1 MDEIRR
7 RGYKGFGIGGI
18 VMDEYV
24 KTLLEQIRCK
34 KACPMIEEEIRSHIE
49 DQAEANMAKGMNAET
64 AMKAAVLD
72 MGDPVE
78 TGVALDAI
86 HRPQIAWDM
95 ILLMAVVSLA
105 SIVIHIAIGMGSE
118 EIGAWS
124 WQTYILKS
132 VGYVGSGFLLMLLVY
147 HLDYS
152 ILGKYGKLLALGFLA
167 GIFFLTWSMVMT
179 THLASGTQIINGQ
192 LYFRI
197 GLMSFSPKYL
207 AFLYV
212 PVYGAVLYQ
221 YRKTGWRGIIG
232 ALLLMVVPVCFV
244 WRIPC
249 ISAAVQLLLILSLM
263 LTVAVWKEWFL
274 IPKKIFLGIYWG
286 IVVLLPVAIAALAV
300 RGRLFA
306 PYQQARLQI
315 LLNGNYNESDYIGR
329 MLSDYLAGSHMF
341 GASDLSIAG
350 HLPDYYSNYILTFLS
365 GCYGI
370 AAACAICVLVC
381 VIAARALRIS
391 LGQKNQ
397 LGMMIGLGCSLVLF
411 SNTVINVAENFGLL
425 PTTESFLPFFS
436 HNGSGMIVSYI
447 LIGFVLSVYRYKNIP
462 LAYQTKRI
470 SVHTD
475 F

>member
-1 MDEIRR
+1 ME
-7 RGYKGFGIGGI
+7 
-18 VMDEYV
+18 EYV

-49 DQAEANMAKGMNAET
+49 EQAGANMAEGMNAKE
-64 AMKAAVLD
+64 AMEAAVLD

-78 TGVALDAI
+78 TGVALDRV

-105 SIVIHIAIGMGSE
+105 SIVIHIAIGMGAE
-118 EIGAWS
+118 EIGVWS

-132 VGYVGSGFLLMLLVY
+132 VGYVVIGFLLMLLVY

-152 ILGKYGKLLALGFLA
+152 ILGKYGKFLALGFLA
-167 GIFFLTWSMVMT
+167 GIFLLTWSMVMT
-179 THLASGTQIINGQ
+179 AHLASGTQIINGE
-192 LYFRI
+192 LYLGI
-197 GLMSFSPKYL
+197 GAMSFSPKYL

-232 ALLLMVVPVCFV
+232 ALLLILVPVWFV

-249 ISAAVQLLLILSLM
+249 VSAAVQLLLILSLM
-263 LTVAVWKEWFL
+263 LTVAVWKDWFL
-274 IPKKIFLGIYWG
+274 IPKKIFLSIYWG
-286 IVVLLPVAIAALAV
+286 IMVLLPAAIAALAV
-300 RGRLFA
+300 RGSLFA
-306 PYQQARLQI
+306 SYQQARLQMF
-315 LLNGNYNESDYIGR
+315 LNGSYNESDYVGR
-329 MLSDYLAGSHMF
+329 MLSEYLAGSHML

-350 HLPDYYSNYILTFLS
+350 HLPDYYSDYILTFLS

-397 LGMMIGLGCSLVLF
+397 LGMIIGLGCSLVLF
-411 SNTVINVAENFGLL
+411 SNTVLNVAENFRLL
-425 PTTESFLPFFS
+425 PATGSFLPFFS
-436 HNGSGMIVSYI
+436 HTGSGMVVSYI

-462 LAYQTKRI
+462 LASGKEKIKYKKFYSLR
-470 SVHTD
+470 S
-475 F
+475 